1 MSKDI
6 VEGFLYST
14 AKELRDE
21 LIEHFGECNGPMLYQ
36 IHRTKFNMELPIR
49 IFNSLI
55 NNNLTLS

>member
-21 LIEHFGECNGPMLYQ
+21 LIKHFGECNGPMPYQ
-36 IHRTKFNMELPIR
+36 IQREIASISQGTL
-49 IFNSLI
+49 IFPSIILN
-55 NNNLTLS
+55 